1 MYEGVVGDG
10 VLNWN
15 EKVRVRERVR
25 KRRKRLVK
33 DFSG

>member
-25 KRRKRLVK
+25 KTAEETC
-33 DFSG
+33 